1 LRQFCQEVSPQGV
14 YVFLV
19 RKPDRDV
26 PGKYLL
32 VSTVAS
38 RPISRSCFPLH
49 QQPRLPTVFQL
60 AFLPSNMPPVQGTG
74 KAPNIA
80 NPNLPPTAPSSK
92 APSVAGSTAP
102 TESAA
107 VVAKDDPAKAIEKLE
122 IRTKAV
128 NTNNVARV
136 ANSHLTTSDAKL
148 HPLVSLRNGKPLD
161 KFPETSA
168 GLVKLTCKSPISF
181 SFSLLCWGWLES
193 LGLCCVF
200 VQLLMRCLL
209 VVNVDQML
217 NALDAERSGSEAM
230 KRERL
235 RVQIGLRP
243 NPA

>member
-1 LRQFCQEVSPQGV
+1 
-14 YVFLV
+14 
-19 RKPDRDV
+19 
-26 PGKYLL
+26 
-32 VSTVAS
+32 
-38 RPISRSCFPLH
+38 
-49 QQPRLPTVFQL
+49 
-60 AFLPSNMPPVQGTG
+60 MPPVQGTG

-107 VVAKDDPAKAIEKLE
+107 VVVKDDPAKAIEKLE

-148 HPLVSLRNGKPLD
+148 HPLVNLRNGKPLD

-168 GLVKLTCKSPISF
+168 SLAKLTCKFSF
-181 SFSLLCWGWLES
+181 SFFRYCAGVGWKASVSAVYLS
-193 LGLCCVF
+193 SAHAIS
-200 VQLLMRCLL
+200 L
-209 VVNVDQML
+209 VVGVDNML

-235 RVQIGLRP
+235 RVQIGLKP